1 MENLEDSSAPASAH
15 MAATHMTGAQM
26 GMVQPSPVDL
36 NPLLEVHTRTLPEG
50 PPLPHVR
57 RHEGSAVLHS
67 VFDVS
72 VPPVRLGDTGRVA
85 YQLRDWHMYGC
96 LDICKG
102 RGCTVEIPPGGD
114 DLGGPELACFN
125 CRDCKRWYHFA
136 CLDHAKKGISGSTS
150 LRLSCEGCRNARHN
164 GQRQLAHK
172 IAQTIDEVLPELVS
186 QPAPQLCA
194 EFKLLGYALAGGG
207 VDNGVPSG
215 DDGARQWK
223 RKYAKTANK
232 TDRTHLAT
240 VRDRSPTPPNETV
253 HERQRRYTRFRARAK
268 RARDKTRSEK
278 NLDDLG
284 MGGHG
289 NLLSVK
295 KRKQMATSEDPQQAT
310 GMAHAIMDH
319 DTGEVPMGMGLALS
333 PTEQALQQGR
343 LVPVSPQTQQTMVA
357 MEQAVLGAMDRQDGT
372 MPLDEGTDVGAQM
385 GAQHGA
391 MPLADGGDVGAQ
403 MGDGKGDASA
413 ETNKEG

>member
-1 MENLEDSSAPASAH
+1 
-15 MAATHMTGAQM
+15 MAGAQM
-26 GMVQPSPVDL
+26 AMVPPASVDL

-57 RHEGSAVLHS
+57 RHEGSAALHS

-85 YQLRDWHMYGC
+85 YQIRDWHLYGC
-96 LDICKG
+96 LDVCKG

-114 DLGGPELACFN
+114 DIGGPELACFN

-136 CLDHAKKGISGSTS
+136 CLDHSKKGNIGSTS
-150 LRLSCEGCRNARHN
+150 LRLSCEGCRAARHN

-172 IAQTIDEVLPELVS
+172 IAQTIDEVLQELVS

-215 DDGARQWK
+215 EDGARQWK
-223 RKYAKTANK
+223 RKYAKTGSKA
-232 TDRTHLAT
+232 DRSHLPA

-278 NLDDLG
+278 NLSEMG

-295 KRKQMATSEDPQQAT
+295 KRKQASTQEQQQAV
-310 GMAHAIMDH
+310 GMAHSIMDH
-319 DTGEVPMGMGLALS
+319 EGGEVPITMGLTLS

-372 MPLDEGTDVGAQM
+372 MPLDEGAHVGAQM
-385 GAQHGA
+385 DPQHGA
-391 MPLADGGDVGAQ
+391 MPLGGGDDVRAQ
-403 MGDGKGDASA
+403 MGDGKGDVAGDNN
-413 ETNKEG
+413 NKDG